1 MYSTF
6 RRTRNSRDLPARPQA
21 HDQATANASA
31 DTMAIPAPYAAA
43 QQMQAA
49 KALGQQLSSSEDDSN
64 QIARLDPASGYGF
77 DAIQRLVQ
85 QMPGHGLQ
93 HRVQLL
99 TFHLMRKYS
108 PTLHHAIW
116 MCRWLEGDMA
126 VESEDDA
133 LQDELTEWIETV
145 DVGYFA
151 EHGAMTGLDTYLNLM
166 ASATDEYGLAVG
178 EMIPNDEA
186 TAIERLVVPNVRTVT
201 ASDRDGDGLYELY
214 QSQTVNLR
222 DGARRQLQRVDDS
235 PMTQTLTFRPSSEDV
250 WPEPMAWAAVQS
262 TEVVMRMYQSVL
274 NGWHRHGD
282 PTLLNKIE
290 FDTDSDM
297 EMVRLPGAAA
307 DGGDM
312 EVPQALFVLADRL
325 NEAAKARRRG
335 EVKDA
340 NIYVDG
346 GSLTSETLGDVDS
359 TLLKYFRDHA
369 SVFDGHI
376 ISAAPLPSFLFPHID
391 GGGDGIGSS
400 RSQSMASIAAA
411 ATERRNRKKR
421 AMAREVIDMHLIL
434 SGRSDAV
441 GQYSIQTDSVDVMD
455 DKLRAE
461 AAKMQQQA
469 DEGRISNI
477 VQLYNEAGERR
488 FQGEAARMLEENGLY
503 PSQREN

>member
-1 MYSTF
+1 MRGRSS
-6 RRTRNSRDLPARPQA
+6 NG
-21 HDQATANASA
+21 SA
-31 DTMAIPAPYAAA
+31 DPAEQPDAVSMATPAPYAAA

-49 KALGQQLSSSEDDSN
+49 RMLGQQLSSDEDN
-64 QIARLDPASGYGF
+64 GYHTAQYDPGSGYGV

-85 QMPGHGLQ
+85 RMPGYGLQ
-93 HRVQLL
+93 HKVQML

-116 MCRWLEGDMA
+116 MCRWLEGDIS
-126 VESEDDA
+126 VESEDED
-133 LQDELTEWIETV
+133 LQEELSEWIETI

-151 EHGAMTGLDTYLNLM
+151 ESGAMTGLDTYLNLM
-166 ASATDEYGLAVG
+166 ASGADEYGLAVG

-186 TAIERLVVPNVRTVT
+186 TAINRLVVPNVRTLT
-201 ASDRDGDGLYELY
+201 ASDNDNDGLYELY
-214 QSQTVNLR
+214 QSQTISID
-222 DGARRQLQRVDDS
+222 DGTQRQLTRIDNS
-235 PMTQTLTFRPSSEDV
+235 PFTQTITFRPSSEDV
-250 WPEPMAWAAVQS
+250 WPDPLAWAAVQS

-282 PTLLNKIE
+282 PTLLNKLE
-290 FDTDSDM
+290 FDSDSDIKT
-297 EMVRLPGAAA
+297 VTLPGAAA

-325 NEAAKARRRG
+325 KEAANARRRG

-340 NIYVDG
+340 NVYVDG
-346 GSLTSETLGDVDS
+346 GSLTSETLGNVDS

-391 GGGDGIGSS
+391 GGGDGLGSA

-421 AMAREVIDMHLIL
+421 ALARQTIDMHLVL

-441 GQYSIQTDSVDVMD
+441 GRYSVATDSVDVMD

-461 AAKMQQQA
+461 AAKIQEA
-469 DEGRISNI
+469 ANKERIANL
-477 VQLYNEAGERR
+477 VQLYTEAGQRR
-488 FQGEAARMLEENGLY
+488 FTGEVERQLEESGLY
-503 PSQREN
+503 PSQREVS